1 MLNDAMAF
9 ICARSRVRAGVV
21 LSCRLFSSVPESRDG
36 ECRDE
41 VPLFRYVG
49 ERRKPTDKVFV
60 WGFSFTGA
68 LGIPSFVIPDSG
80 RKTPRK
86 YQLTPYRLDTEQKVL
101 VQNGFKTKPKKKKM
115 VCYYKTIYNFPLVC
129 QRNSPVSVQIR

>member
-9 ICARSRVRAGVV
+9 ICARSRVRHGVV
-21 LSCRLFSSVPESRDG
+21 LSCRLFSSVPESRDR
-36 ECRDE
+36 ESRDE

-80 RKTPRK
+80 RKPPRK

-101 VQNGFKTKPKKKKM
+101 LQNCFKTKPKKSIG
-115 VCYYKTIYNFPLVC
+115 VLL
-129 QRNSPVSVQIR
+129 

>member
-1 MLNDAMAF
+1 MLNGAMAL
-9 ICARSRVRAGVV
+9 ICAGSRGRPGVV
-21 LSCRLFSSVPESRDG
+21 LCCRLFSSVAKSRDR
-36 ECRDE
+36 EARDE

-60 WGFSFTGA
+60 WGFSYTGA

-101 VQNGFKTKPKKKKM
+101 FKWLQNPK
-115 VCYYKTIYNFPLVC
+115 
-129 QRNSPVSVQIR
+129 QI